1 MAPPEDAQAAVEV
14 RMRALLAG
22 APEGDVD
29 PLYGW
34 LRYQLGWARPD
45 GSPDAARTA
54 KGTRSRVCLVACAAA
69 GGDPLDAV
77 DAAAAIELVHEFS
90 LIHDDIEDGD
100 AMRRGRPALWTL
112 VGVPQAINAGD
123 ALFALARLALSH
135 GERATASVRLEL
147 VRRLDAACVR
157 LAEGQHLDMG
167 FESAPAI
174 GAAQY
179 EAMVARKTGAL
190 LGAAAA
196 LGAVAAQ
203 AGAAVADRLAR
214 WGELVGVAFQMRDD
228 VLGLWGDPVATG
240 KPIGN
245 DLARRKQ
252 SLPIVLGRGEPDA
265 AAAMRAIHEAR
276 APTEAQVAAGLAALE
291 RAGVRARCQA
301 LAAARAEEAL
311 RLLDAIDL
319 VPSHR
324 RELLDLTQAA
334 VDRER

>member
-1 MAPPEDAQAAVEV
+1 
-14 RMRALLAG
+14 MRSLLADPTG
-22 APEGDVD
+22 TGVE

-34 LRYQLGWARPD
+34 LRYQLGWAEPD
-45 GSPDAARTA
+45 GSPDEARTA

-69 GGDPLDAV
+69 GGDPLAAV

-100 AMRRGRPALWTL
+100 AVRRGRAALWTL

-135 GERATASVRLEL
+135 GERAPASTRLAL

-157 LAEGQHLDMG
+157 LAEGQHLDMA
-167 FESAPAI
+167 FEAAPAV
-174 GAAQY
+174 GAAAY

-196 LGAVAAQ
+196 LGAVAAE
-203 AGAAVADRLAR
+203 AGEAVADRLGR

-228 VLGLWGDPVATG
+228 LLGLWGDPAATG
-240 KPIGN
+240 KPIGS

-252 SLPIVLGRGEPDA
+252 SLPVVLGLDA
-265 AAAMRAIHEAR
+265 PGAAGALRAVR
-276 APTEAQVAAGLAALE
+276 AAERPTEGQIAACLEALE
-291 RAGVRARCQA
+291 AEGVRARCQA
-301 LAAARAEEAL
+301 LAAARAEEAM
-311 RLLDAIDL
+311 RLLDSVDL
-319 VPSHR
+319 EPRHR
-324 RELLDLTQAA
+324 RELADLTLGA